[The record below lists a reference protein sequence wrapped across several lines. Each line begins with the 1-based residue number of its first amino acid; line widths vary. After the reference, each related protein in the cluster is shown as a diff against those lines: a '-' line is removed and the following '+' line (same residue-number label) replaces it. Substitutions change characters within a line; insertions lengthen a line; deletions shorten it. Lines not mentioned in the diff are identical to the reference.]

1 MRLLATQVWQPYASA
16 DLDNKG
22 RVIKPYKNY
31 LTELSICPDCVNSP
45 KDQNRFMQRTHSTI
59 QISKIDRGS
68 ECYPPRLNDLF
79 DPPNSLYVKGNIEL
93 LEMPMIAIVGSR
105 TASAE
110 GLLNAAL
117 FAKELSRAGAL
128 IVSGLA
134 KGVDGEAHR
143 ACLRSHRPTVAVFGT
158 GIDIIYPGEHL
169 ELAGGISKQGLL
181 LSELPLGSGPKAF
194 HFPRRNRII
203 AALALGVLV
212 IEAAERSGSL
222 ITARL
227 AADLGREV
235 FALPGSIH
243 KPLSKGCN
251 LLIQQG
257 AKLVREPS
265 EVLEEL
271 LVSPKTAFK
280 WP

>member
-1 MRLLATQVWQPYASA
+1 MKT
-16 DLDNKG
+16 
-22 RVIKPYKNY
+22 
-31 LTELSICPDCVNSP
+31 
-45 KDQNRFMQRTHSTI
+45 THPTI
-59 QISKIDRGS
+59 QISKIERGS
-68 ECYPPRLNDLF
+68 KYYPSRLNDLF
-79 DPPNSLYVKGNIEL
+79 DPPNPLYIKGNIEL